1 MNHPPKVPPDS
12 GVLQLAAVCYGT
24 QALGPGLR
32 AAVWVQGCPFRCPG
46 CIAPQWL
53 SFDHPARRVKPE
65 VLAEELLADPQI
77 SGLTFSGGEPFMQAR
92 GLARLAKLARQKRDL
107 NIICFTGY
115 QLEQLIRK
123 PPESG
128 VFDLLDEIDVLI
140 DGPYIAERNDGRGLR
155 GSDNQRI
162 IYLTSRLA
170 GYDFHALPRRVEL
183 QVLNGQMMVVG
194 IPPVDVLQ
202 VLDATLPQGVHLQA
216 GLFFKRLVVNDER
229 A

>member
-1 MNHPPKVPPDS
+1 MSKSLKVRPES
-12 GVLQLAAVCYGT
+12 GVLHLAAVCPAT
-24 QALGPGLR
+24 RALGPGLR
-32 AAVWVQGCPFRCPG
+32 AVVWVQGCPFRCAG

-53 SFDHPARRVKPE
+53 SFDRPARRVKPE
-65 VLAEELLADPQI
+65 ALVEELLADPQI

-115 QLEQLIRK
+115 RLEQLIRK

-140 DGPYIAERNDGRGLR
+140 DGPYIAARNDGRGLR

-162 IYLTSRLA
+162 IHLSSRLA
-170 GYDFHALPRRVEL
+170 GFDFHNQPRRVEI
-183 QVLNGQMMVVG
+183 QVMNGQMMVAG

-202 VLDATLPQGVHLQA
+202 GLENALPAEAPLPA
-216 GLFFKRLVVNDER
+216 GLFFRRLVMNDER